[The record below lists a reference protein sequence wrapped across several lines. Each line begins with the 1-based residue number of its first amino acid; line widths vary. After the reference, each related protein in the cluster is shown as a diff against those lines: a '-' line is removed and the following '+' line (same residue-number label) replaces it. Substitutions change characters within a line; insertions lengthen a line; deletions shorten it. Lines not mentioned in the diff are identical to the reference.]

1 MGMSHVYR
9 STDENE
15 SLTVLRRYFE
25 LGGNFLD
32 IAETYGPYKN
42 EELLGWFLHEIPR
55 DNAVIATKFGFKIEG
70 DIRSTDSLPAL

>member
-1 MGMSHVYR
+1 MGMSHAYG

-32 IAETYGPYKN
+32 TAETYGPYKN
-42 EELLGWFLHEIPR
+42 EELLGRFLHEIPR
-55 DNAVIATKFGFKIEG
+55 DNAVITT
-70 DIRSTDSLPAL
+70 IRI